1 MFTLY
6 TNIYYML
13 LIIYIIHIYTYILYI
28 WNFIYFNFIIN
39 TFPIS
44 PSLTLSLTHTLYYT
58 ILPYPYRQIGTVQG
72 AYLRRHQ
79 CRRDACRALPRT
91 ERRSDP
97 ALPHGR
103 YLGTDLYRSDGQR
116 LVVVVVGIGLGVV
129 EIVAVALVVVVVAG
143 SSVVVV

>member
-58 ILPYPYRQIGTVQG
+58 ILPYPYRQIGTVQ
-72 AYLRRHQ
+72 

-129 EIVAVALVVVVVAG
+129 ALVVGVAG
-143 SSVVVV
+143 SSVVVLLVVV